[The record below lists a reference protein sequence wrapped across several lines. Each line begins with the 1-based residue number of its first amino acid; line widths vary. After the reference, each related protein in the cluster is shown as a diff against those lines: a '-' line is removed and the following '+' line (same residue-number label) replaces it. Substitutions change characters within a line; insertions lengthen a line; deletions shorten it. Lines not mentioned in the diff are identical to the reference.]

1 MKEDGSFLLKN
12 ITTADEEEAASLPRP
27 PPPPPPPIPPPT
39 PKSLQDYDIFGFSG
53 SALLIFNGVMTGLRG
68 GYMIEAGL
76 LQGTLCLWAADR
88 FSVKESNAYFGTLTW
103 AVVASQYALMHWRWK
118 SMTYIPSSL
127 LCLTCLGMSG
137 RYYYHQLQYEMK
149 SKAEKE
155 QLDKW

>member
-39 PKSLQDYDIFGFSG
+39 PKSLQDYDIFG
-53 SALLIFNGVMTGLRG
+53 
-68 GYMIEAGL
+68 
-76 LQGTLCLWAADR
+76 TLCLWAADR

-103 AVVASQYALMHWRWK
+103 AVVASQYALMHWKWK
-118 SMTYIPSSL
+118 SMSYIPSSL